1 MIIGC
6 FGHFGYYDKLYEGS
20 LNSLNNEGEM
30 KVCVLRG

>member
-20 LNSLNNEGEM
+20 LNNEGEM